1 MAYVVESYMGRAET
15 SVSLHN
21 STPGLHK
28 FFRSL
33 EVTLMFYAPEGWY
46 EASSIVRIHRY

>member
-1 MAYVVESYMGRAET
+1 MTSNPDICDSKRKVPSRDVMAYVVESYMVRAET
-15 SVSLHN
+15 SVSLRN

-33 EVTLMFYAPEGWY
+33 EAT
-46 EASSIVRIHRY
+46 